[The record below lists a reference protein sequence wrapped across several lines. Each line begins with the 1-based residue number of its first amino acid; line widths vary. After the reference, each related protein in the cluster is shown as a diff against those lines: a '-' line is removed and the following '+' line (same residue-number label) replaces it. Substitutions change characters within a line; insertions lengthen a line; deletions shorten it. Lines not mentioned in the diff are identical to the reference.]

1 MPQENVMCNLRVVT
15 KRGAIYDQKNL
26 MLTDIEVDTG
36 GVMVKT
42 QLGITMYHAPNIEMT
57 EITYID
63 KEG

>member
-15 KRGAIYDQKNL
+15 KRNVYDQKNL
-26 MLTDIEVDTG
+26 MLTDIEVGTD
-36 GVMVKT
+36 GVVVKT
-42 QLGITMYHAPNIEMT
+42 QLGFTMYHVPNIEMT